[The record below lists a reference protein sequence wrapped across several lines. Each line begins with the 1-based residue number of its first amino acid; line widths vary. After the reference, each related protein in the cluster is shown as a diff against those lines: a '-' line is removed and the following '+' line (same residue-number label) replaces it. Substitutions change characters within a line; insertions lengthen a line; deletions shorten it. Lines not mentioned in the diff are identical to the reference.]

1 MGQSTPEISVTF
13 VGAATLDGIA
23 LVPRFPQP
31 DERLV
36 AEEIAYA
43 GGGPAATAAVAA
55 ARGRALSWSIAAAA
69 PARSATALFRDPS
82 SRRRPRRESSTRSGY
97 TSTMSAGR

>member
-1 MGQSTPEISVTF
+1 MGQSTPEVSVTF

-23 LVPRFPQP
+23 LVPQFPQP

-55 ARGRALSWSIAAAA
+55 AR
-69 PARSATALFRDPS
+69 
-82 SRRRPRRESSTRSGY
+82 
-97 TSTMSAGR
+97 